1 MKIIIKPMKDINNI
15 IWIKEEDFTQEV
27 DFNKEF
33 LSLALFRNE
42 LSIPDNLA
50 KQFTE
55 RIINSLFTKTV

>member
-1 MKIIIKPMKDINNI
+1 MKIITKHMKDINNT

-27 DFNKEF
+27 AFNKKF

-42 LSIPDNLA
+42 LSIPDSLA

-55 RIINSLFTKTV
+55 RVINCLFTKTI

>member
-1 MKIIIKPMKDINNI
+1 MKIIIKPMKDINNT

-27 DFNKEF
+27 AFNKEF
-33 LSLALFRNE
+33 LALALFRNE

-55 RIINSLFTKTV
+55 RIINSLFTKTI

>member
-1 MKIIIKPMKDINNI
+1 MKDTNNT

-27 DFNKEF
+27 AFNKEF

-42 LSIPDNLA
+42 LFIPDSFA

-55 RIINSLFTKTV
+55 RIINYLFTKTI

>member
-15 IWIKEEDFTQEV
+15 IWIKEEDFAQEV

>member
-55 RIINSLFTKTV
+55 RIINSLFTKTI

>member
-1 MKIIIKPMKDINNI
+1 MKDTNNK

-27 DFNKEF
+27 NFNKKF

-42 LSIPDNLA
+42 LSISDSLA

-55 RIINSLFTKTV
+55 KIINYLFTKTI

>member
-1 MKIIIKPMKDINNI
+1 MKDINNTI
-15 IWIKEEDFTQEV
+15 LIKEEDFTQEV

-55 RIINSLFTKTV
+55 RIISSLFTKTI

>member
-1 MKIIIKPMKDINNI
+1 MKIITKHMKDINNT

-27 DFNKEF
+27 AFNKKF